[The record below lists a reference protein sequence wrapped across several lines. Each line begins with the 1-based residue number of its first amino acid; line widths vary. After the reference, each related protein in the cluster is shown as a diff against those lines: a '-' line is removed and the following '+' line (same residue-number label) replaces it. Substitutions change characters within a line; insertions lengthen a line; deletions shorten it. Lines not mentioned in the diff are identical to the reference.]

1 VTSVRDG
8 RPNPMR
14 QLVIVAFVVLALL
27 SVPAFGQEQRGAED
41 RQSWL
46 VGGGIG
52 YRLGESATPRVSLE
66 RWFSRRFALGLG
78 VEQAVL
84 QLRPD
89 VLEGQTFARGISV
102 GLSARALVTAYEAP
116 FRLAFVVIG
125 ITGVVAERSVSLG
138 FVRFT
143 QDTFLTGGRVQ
154 HRQERDEP
162 LVRQASGR
170 VRAGTRRTPRNQRL
184 LPWDNRPTPIARR
197 HQHGFVLP
205 RPQRR
210 ARACEV
216 GSRRSP
222 YATPLSLSRALEA
235 PAS

>member
-1 VTSVRDG
+1 MTSVRDG

-143 QDTFLTGGRVQ
+143 DKTPSSLAAGFSIDRNVMSRWSVRLQAEFVRV
-154 HRQERDEP
+154 HAERRETRDFFPGTTAQPQLPVVTNTVSFSLGLNAALE
-162 LVRQASGR
+162 LVRWAP
-170 VRAGTRRTPRNQRL
+170 VDP
-184 LPWDNRPTPIARR
+184 PT
-197 HQHGFVLP
+197 
-205 RPQRR
+205 QRR
-210 ARACEV
+210 
-216 GSRRSP
+216 
-222 YATPLSLSRALEA
+222 
-235 PAS
+235 